1 MIDTKNDSNKSYQ
14 IKNYIQS
21 YGIKNN
27 HIAVYL
33 IRINNY
39 VYVGETLNII
49 KRINE
54 HINDLTNN
62 THKNKMLQQ
71 EFNKTQNLDN
81 VYFYILYT
89 YRLKYSRLEK
99 SLNSEFKDF
108 DIYNN
113 INNLYKLVLICIENY
128 VIEYFKNNKNYIC
141 CNKEKTIDKI
151 YYNLHNNNNKELF
164 LKYYQQIILFVEQIN
179 SIDKYKIKYTK
190 NNLYYS
196 DRRTIQKI
204 CDILIKTNIVNIFND
219 NNIFLLQQYKSK
231 YYFN

>member
-1 MIDTKNDSNKSYQ
+1 MIDTKINDNNKSYQ

-21 YGIKNN
+21 YDIKNN

-39 VYVGETLNII
+39 VYVGETLNVIR
-49 KRINE
+49 RIGE
-54 HINDLTNN
+54 HISDLTNN
-62 THKNKMLQQ
+62 THPNKMLQQ

-99 SLNSEFKDF
+99 QLNSEFKDI

-128 VIEYFKNNKNYIC
+128 AIEYFKNNKNYIC

-151 YYNLHNNNNKELF
+151 YYNLQNNQELF
-164 LKYYQQIILFVEQIN
+164 LKYYKQIILLIEQMN

-190 NNLYYS
+190 NNLCYS

-204 CDILIKTNIVNIFND
+204 CDKLIKTNILNIFID
-219 NNIFLLQQYKSK
+219 NNIFLLQQQKSH
-231 YYFN
+231 YYFI